1 MKTIIAVIFLVFAI
15 IIGMSV
21 IDRQQKVFENSLYGT
36 QEISQE
42 EETSEAEEKVTVNIT
57 GEVQKPGKYT
67 IAQGSFLDDVIEKAG
82 GITSAADTD
91 CFSFYLEIE
100 KDMSIY
106 IPATSNEE
114 KVSLN
119 YSNMEDLMTL
129 QGVGKT
135 IAGRIVTYREE
146 NGNFLYLEQV
156 MEVEGIGQTIFSKI
170 KDNICL

>member
-15 IIGMSV
+15 IIGMSA
-21 IDRQQKVFENSLYGT
+21 IDRKQKEFESSLYG
-36 QEISQE
+36 IV
-42 EETSEAEEKVTVNIT
+42 ETSSEIEQTSQEEKVTVNIT

-67 IAQGSFLDDVIEKAG
+67 VNKGSFLDDVIEKAG

-100 KDMSIY
+100 NDMSIY

-114 KVSLN
+114 KISLN
-119 YSNMEDLMTL
+119 YGNMEDLMTL

-135 IAGRIVTYREE
+135 IAGRIITYREE
-146 NGNFLYLEQV
+146 NGNFLYREQI